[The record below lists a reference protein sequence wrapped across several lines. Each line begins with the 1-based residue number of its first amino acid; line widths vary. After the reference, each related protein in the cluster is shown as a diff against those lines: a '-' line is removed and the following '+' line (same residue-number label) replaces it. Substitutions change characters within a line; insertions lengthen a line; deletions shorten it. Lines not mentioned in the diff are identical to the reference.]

1 MKKKFL
7 SVCALS
13 VLLVGCDNPLKL
25 TKKMSDTTT
34 GLAATSN
41 GMATKVS
48 NTNDNSAKLGM
59 GFGKSTSVM
68 RDDAFEKM
76 ENEKDM
82 MAKMDFAVKYVDAFE
97 FQVFNDEGIE
107 QYDTMRLLEE
117 ARSEAIKEIAKKL
130 NPYFT
135 EKMIT
140 KGFSGTETD
149 AAHSNFYAIAS
160 ALHYVNSL
168 QAEFRKPMGLPAES
182 PLDLIV
188 QGLSKKGAPVK
199 SLRKFERDVL
209 KEEALFARLIE
220 ARHKFI
226 PVMAIARISTIKS
239 GLGDKLDMLLTKWRP
254 TFYRPEFSGNM
265 NDVQIDYISEM
276 LSHAIIAKKILNNQ
290 GRVSKLDKKIVK
302 ILSNMVLEPD
312 PREPIQHF
320 IDAESEHYVQEMGLS
335 FQTLVMMDVEAE
347 AVAAQE

>member
-1 MKKKFL
+1 MKKQL
-7 SVCALS
+7 ISVCALS

-41 GMATKVS
+41 AMATKVS

-68 RDDAFEKM
+68 RDEAFEKM
-76 ENEKDM
+76 EAEKDM

-117 ARSEAIKEIAKKL
+117 ARAEAIKEIAKKL

-135 EKMIT
+135 QKMLL
-140 KGFSGTETD
+140 KGVTGTETD
-149 AAHSNFYAIAS
+149 AAHENFFAIAS
-160 ALHYVNSL
+160 ALHYMNAL
-168 QAEFRKPMGLPAES
+168 QKEFRKPMGLPAES

-188 QGLSKKGAPVK
+188 RGLSKKGTPK
-199 SLRKFERDVL
+199 SSQSKFEREVL
-209 KEEALFARLIE
+209 KEEALFVRLIE

-226 PVMAIARISTIKS
+226 PVMAIARISTIKN
-239 GLGDKLDMLLTKWRP
+239 GLGDKLDMLLSKWRP
-254 TFYRPEFSGNM
+254 TFYRSEFSGLM
-265 NDVQIDYISEM
+265 NDIQIDYISEM
-276 LSHAIIAKKILNNQ
+276 LSHSITAKRILNNL
-290 GRVSKLDKKIVK
+290 GHVSKLDKKVVK
-302 ILSNMVLEPD
+302 ILANMELEPD
-312 PREPIQHF
+312 PKEPIQHF
-320 IDAESEHYVQEMGLS
+320 IDAESEQYIQEMEKS
-335 FQTLVMMDVEAE
+335 FMTLVQMDIDAE
-347 AVAAQE
+347 AVQE